1 MCWRHVLQLFK
12 LFFTLLCWYNSVK
25 HLSTAVSHI
34 SITRCIERKKHKL
47 NASTIF
53 HKYLLLQQVFFSND
67 WYFLTQFWHTKLPL
81 LRFYNRNEI
90 SKTYMDMEFPYK
102 NKELRFFVFFH
113 HKLLV
118 YSVNPITYIY
128 VKNVFESKIN
138 SLNAKVVIIKT
149 SQLVCGVN

>member
-1 MCWRHVLQLFK
+1 
-12 LFFTLLCWYNSVK
+12 
-25 HLSTAVSHI
+25 
-34 SITRCIERKKHKL
+34 
-47 NASTIF
+47 
-53 HKYLLLQQVFFSND
+53 
-67 WYFLTQFWHTKLPL
+67 
-81 LRFYNRNEI
+81 
-90 SKTYMDMEFPYK
+90 MEFPYK
-102 NKELRFFVFFH
+102 NKELRFFVFFY